1 VKAVRPALSSRA
13 AGLFVTTFYAAGAA
27 SGYILGFLV
36 NAYGWQTA
44 ADIQIVGLSLI
55 AGFVS
60 LALKPERM
68 LSRQAAASPQPASAP
83 ANAPAAV
90 PVQQT

>member
-1 VKAVRPALSSRA
+1 
-13 AGLFVTTFYAAGAA
+13 LFVTTFYAAGAA
-27 SGYILGFLV
+27 SGYILGYLV
-36 NAYGWQTA
+36 NAYSWQTA

-68 LSRQAAASPQPASAP
+68 LSRQAAAISQPVAAPVNAS
-83 ANAPAAV
+83 AAV

>member
-1 VKAVRPALSSRA
+1 M
-13 AGLFVTTFYAAGAA
+13 TTFYAAGAA
-27 SGYILGFLV
+27 SGYILGYLV
-36 NAYGWQTA
+36 SAYSWQIA

-68 LSRQAAASPQPASAP
+68 LSRQAAPPSPQPVTTPATAP
-83 ANAPAAV
+83 TVV